1 MLMSVQSFFSSQS
14 QDFFLLGTD
23 LGADAD
29 DDQELCEVTATWR
42 EFGSTVLGGYALE
55 GDKAQYI

>member
-1 MLMSVQSFFSSQS
+1 MLMSVQSFFHVNPRI
-14 QDFFLLGTD
+14 FFLLGTD

-42 EFGSTVLGGYALE
+42 EFGSTVLGGYALD
-55 GDKAQYI
+55 GDNAQYI